1 MASGFDQISSD
12 IRERGGRFGAFW
24 KILNGISAALWVV
37 TDGFGQISVCME
49 VGLQRFERFK
59 PFWTAFGVVASGFGQ
74 IAVCA
79 ELDSDN
85 LGQRLEGIRRR
96 FRVVW
101 MRHRESVVS
110 VGVSL
115 ERFGAFG
122 LHLK

>member
-37 TDGFGQISVCME
+37 TDGFGQICVCVE
-49 VGLQRFERFK
+49 VGLQRFERFE
-59 PFWTAFGVVASGFGQ
+59 PFWTAFGVVARLSGFANGQ
-74 IAVCA
+74 IAVCV

-85 LGQRLEGIRRR
+85 LGQRLEGLRRR

-101 MRHRESVVS
+101 MRV
-110 VGVSL
+110 
-115 ERFGAFG
+115 
-122 LHLK
+122 